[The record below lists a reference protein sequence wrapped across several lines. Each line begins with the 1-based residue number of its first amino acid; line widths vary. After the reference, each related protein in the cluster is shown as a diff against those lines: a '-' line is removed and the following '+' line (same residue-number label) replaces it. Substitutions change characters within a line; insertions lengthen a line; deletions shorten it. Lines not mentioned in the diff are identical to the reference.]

1 GPAHALR
8 THHDFFPEAEIEAPA
23 FAPVVRESGAQQ
35 RGAEAWRRADANR
48 LAVQARAL
56 SALGNEA
63 FFFQRV
69 EDYAELHAAAPF
81 VRDRYAELR
90 IAVREV
96 GGAVERIDNPSM
108 VAASDSRSAS
118 VTRSIEFDLRLMVI
132 LLSRLRWI
140 RPAARAARSA
150 TCSISL
156 ITIQARYYSRG
167 ESSSAKR
174 RSIDNARRDF
184 ASTSAASRPGLR
196 RARPCRATRA
206 RGRWTA
212 DDSGRRERR
221 GNSAPWEIFSASR
234 ARRRPP
240 CSSQPRVSRCW
251 SRRTSASRLAP
262 IPSRPGMNRG
272 RECSRGRRRDRA
284 RATARSALRPRRWR
298 TERRVNI

>member
-108 VAASDSRSAS
+108 VALMRAGAAFLREDRMGWKCAMDHVDDGGFRFAVGFGDQIYRVRLAIDGYSAEPFEMDSAGG
-118 VTRSIEFDLRLMVI
+118 TRGAERNLFDFI
-132 LLSRLRWI
+132 YHGKGK
-140 RPAARAARSA
+140 
-150 TCSISL
+150 
-156 ITIQARYYSRG
+156 YYSRG
-167 ESSSAKR
+167 EASSATR
-174 RSIDNARRDF
+174 RSIDK
-184 ASTSAASRPGLR
+184 PR
-196 RARPCRATRA
+196 RATGFRIYQRGVSARPTPSATLP
-206 RGRWTA
+206 
-212 DDSGRRERR
+212 S
-221 GNSAPWEIFSASR
+221 SSR
-234 ARRRPP
+234 AR
-240 CSSQPRVSRCW
+240 
-251 SRRTSASRLAP
+251 ALD
-262 IPSRPGMNRG
+262 RG
-272 RECSRGRRRDRA
+272 
-284 RATARSALRPRRWR
+284 
-298 TERRVNI
+298 

>member
-108 VAASDSRSAS
+108 VALMRAGAAFLREDRMGWKCAMDHVDDGGFRFAVGFGDQIYRVRLAIDGYSDEPFEMDSAGG
-118 VTRSIEFDLRLMVI
+118 TRGAERNLFDFVDHNSGTI
-132 LLSRLRWI
+132 LLAGRIVQRQTQINRQRAPRLRI
-140 RPAARAARSA
+140 YQRGVSARP
-150 TCSISL
+150 TP
-156 ITIQARYYSRG
+156 
-167 ESSSAKR
+167 
-174 RSIDNARRDF
+174 
-184 ASTSAASRPGLR
+184 SAALPS
-196 RARPCRATRA
+196 
-206 RGRWTA
+206 
-212 DDSGRRERR
+212 
-221 GNSAPWEIFSASR
+221 NSR
-234 ARRRPP
+234 AR
-240 CSSQPRVSRCW
+240 
-251 SRRTSASRLAP
+251 
-262 IPSRPGMNRG
+262 
-272 RECSRGRRRDRA
+272 
-284 RATARSALRPRRWR
+284 ALDSG
-298 TERRVNI
+298 